1 MGSPVDICN
10 QALLAIGAQAQISS
24 INPSDGST
32 EANACSMI
40 YPTQINALHRAAHW
54 NFARAQIALTQLKA
68 YEINGTLSSNPPP
81 TPWRYEYAYPSDC
94 LQLRYLF
101 ITPPQANQTSTTVG
115 ISGWQKPGPQMFIE
129 GRDFDATGNPIKVI
143 LTNAPMAQA
152 VYTAYVGQVDLW
164 DPHFY
169 TAAVAT
175 LAAWLVNPLSRN
187 RSLMND
193 QFNIAKSIIEQARI
207 SDGNEGLTIQD
218 HIPDWLQV
226 RGRGSGWADDAF
238 FWGGWQAM
246 SFPGGF
252 TV

>member
-32 EANACSMI
+32 EANACSLI

-68 YEINGTLSSNPPP
+68 FEINGVVSTNPPP

-101 ITPPQANQTSTTVG
+101 ITPLTASQTSTVG
-115 ISGWQKPGPQMFIE
+115 VSGRERGGVQMFVE
-129 GRDFDATGNPIKVI
+129 GRDFDASGNPIKVI
-143 LTNAPMAQA
+143 LTNAPRAQA
-152 VYTAYVGQVDLW
+152 VYTAEVDEVDLW

-169 TAAVAT
+169 TAAIAT
-175 LAAWLVNPLSRN
+175 MAAWLVNPLSRN
-187 RSLMND
+187 RALMND
-193 QFNIAKSIIEQARI
+193 QFNIAKNIIDQARI
-207 SDGNEGLTIQD
+207 SDGNEGLTVQD
-218 HIPDWLQV
+218 HVPDWMQV
-226 RGRGSGWADDAF
+226 RGRGGGWRDDALF
-238 FWGGWQAM
+238 FGGWQGMA
-246 SFPGGF
+246 FPSGF
-252 TV
+252 VV